1 MWRAHGPWCRW
12 QELSPEGFALE
23 VQSQLERQ
31 GRGGCWGTVTQEQSQ
46 EMGSSVSDT
55 ADSSRNKHHGLRGA
69 ACSWISGLCFSVNM
83 VLGLGLC

>member
-1 MWRAHGPWCRW
+1 MESIWPWCRW

-46 EMGSSVSDT
+46 EMESSVSDT
-55 ADSSRNKHHGLRGA
+55 ADSSKNKHRGLKEELPV
-69 ACSWISGLCFSVNM
+69 SGSLASASFQ
-83 VLGLGLC
+83 